1 MEPITERLEI
11 EGIPPYVQSWSAAAL
26 PGLIPAVLDRWR
38 HSCGELPNRFVMVI
52 CPQVEI
58 NARGGLPNRVRELT
72 NPRLRFLH
80 FTGCH
85 KPYVVLLYAG
95 GDAEEWRAEVQPLL
109 SWSEGYQAELV
120 TGVTRLNF
128 IEAIEECSDDRNQEA

>member
-1 MEPITERLEI
+1 MGPIAEQLEI
-11 EGIPPYVQSWSAAAL
+11 EGLPPYVESWSAARI
-26 PGLIPAVLDRWR
+26 PGFIPAVLDRWR
-38 HSCGELPNRFVMVI
+38 HNSGELPTRFVMVV

-58 NARGGLPNRVRELT
+58 DARGGLPDRVRELT

-95 GDAEEWRAEVQPLL
+95 DDAEAWRARCSHYSRGQK
-109 SWSEGYQAELV
+109 A
-120 TGVTRLNF
+120 TRR
-128 IEAIEECSDDRNQEA
+128 D

>member
-11 EGIPPYVQSWSAAAL
+11 EGIPPYIESWSAATLPGFIPSALNRWQYNYGAL
-26 PGLIPAVLDRWR
+26 PA
-38 HSCGELPNRFVMVI
+38 RFVLVV

-58 NARGGLPNRVRELT
+58 DAMGGLPNRVRELT
-72 NPRLRFLH
+72 NPRLRLTH

-95 GDAEEWRAEVQPLL
+95 DDAEEWRVEIQRLL
-109 SWSEGYQAELV
+109 SWSEGYQAKLV
-120 TGVTRLNF
+120 AGIARLKF
-128 IEAIEECSDDRNQEA
+128 IEATEEREDDGIQET